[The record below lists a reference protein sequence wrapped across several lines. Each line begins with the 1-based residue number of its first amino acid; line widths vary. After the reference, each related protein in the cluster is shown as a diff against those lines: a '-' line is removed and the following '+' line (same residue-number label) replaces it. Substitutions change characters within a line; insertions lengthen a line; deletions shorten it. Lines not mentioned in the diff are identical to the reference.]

1 MFDNSQWFLV
11 IQNNTTNNLLLL
23 DSYQYA
29 QEIVLKPKHR
39 KHAKE
44 LRTVRREKM
53 DEIIKKHHERL
64 LFFKKS

>member
-23 DSYQYA
+23 DSYRYA
-29 QEIVLKPKHR
+29 QEIVLKPKQR

-44 LRTVRREKM
+44 LRTVSREKM
-53 DEIIKKHHERL
+53 DEIIKKTP
-64 LFFKKS
+64 